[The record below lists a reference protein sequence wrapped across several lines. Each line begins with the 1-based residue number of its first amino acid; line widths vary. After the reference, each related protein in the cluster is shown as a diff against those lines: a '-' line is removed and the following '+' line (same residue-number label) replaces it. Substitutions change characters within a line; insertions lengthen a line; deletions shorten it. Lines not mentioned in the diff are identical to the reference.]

1 MSVEEV
7 VSHFTKRAFA
17 PRAWAAATVV
27 VLGEVSVAYSD
38 RGVSVMSEQIREA
51 PSEAK
56 ARAVARPMPE
66 EEPVITAILFWRRG
80 GIVESVVVDVFEV
93 VVRLAG
99 DDSFGYLC
107 LLWDKL
113 VYCRKRKR
121 LEVDRK
127 KKRKKNKDK

>member
-17 PRAWAAATVV
+17 PREWAASTVV
-27 VLGEVSVAYSD
+27 VLGEVSVAYSE

-56 ARAVARPMPE
+56 ARAVARPIPE
-66 EEPVITAILFWRRG
+66 EEPVITAILFCRRG
-80 GIVESVVVDVFEV
+80 GIVESVVVDVCESG
-93 VVRLAG
+93 VRLVG

-107 LLWDKL
+107 LLW
-113 VYCRKRKR
+113 
-121 LEVDRK
+121 ETGIF
-127 KKRKKNKDK
+127 